1 MTNKDFAIIIHPIIK
16 KIKDGIIMK
25 KTVSLVLA
33 LMLAVVALFSISVMA
48 FADEDA
54 QAPAETPSS
63 SAAPAVTEPTRPNER
78 DDQAT
83 ATTITTTTKSDV
95 SAIIDKLTTVSTTK
109 IPDKVTEDNDEVVT
123 GKPAVNEENITKST
137 RPAANVQNNIP
148 NTGSKAAV
156 SAIAVLALMAGV
168 ATATVST
175 KKK

>member
-1 MTNKDFAIIIHPIIK
+1 
-16 KIKDGIIMK
+16 MK

-33 LMLAVVALFSISVMA
+33 LMLAVIAIFSISVMA

-54 QAPAETPSS
+54 QTPADNTTTTTT
-63 SAAPAVTEPTRPNER
+63 AAPTEPTRPNER
-78 DDQAT
+78 DEQAT
-83 ATTITTTTKSDV
+83 ATTVTTTTKSDAA
-95 SAIIDKLTTVSTTK
+95 AIIDKLTTVSTTK
-109 IPDKVTEDNDEVVT
+109 IPDKVEEDNSPTVT
-123 GKPAVNEENITKST
+123 GKPAVNEDSIEKTT
-137 RPAANVQNNIP
+137 RKVANVQNNIP

>member
-1 MTNKDFAIIIHPIIK
+1 
-16 KIKDGIIMK
+16 MK

-33 LMLAVVALFSISVMA
+33 LMLAVIAIFSISVMA

-54 QAPAETPSS
+54 QTPADNTTTTTT
-63 SAAPAVTEPTRPNER
+63 AATEPTRPNER
-78 DDQAT
+78 DEQAT
-83 ATTITTTTKSDV
+83 ATTVTTTTKSDAA
-95 SAIIDKLTTVSTTK
+95 AIIDKLTTVSTTK
-109 IPDKVTEDNDEVVT
+109 IPDKVEEDNSPTVT
-123 GKPAVNEENITKST
+123 GKPAVNEDSIEKTT
-137 RPAANVQNNIP
+137 RKVANVQNNIP

>member
-1 MTNKDFAIIIHPIIK
+1 
-16 KIKDGIIMK
+16 MK

-33 LMLAVVALFSISVMA
+33 LMLAVIAIFSISVMA

-54 QAPAETPSS
+54 QTPAETPSS
-63 SAAPAVTEPTRPNER
+63 SSAPASTEPTRPDER
-78 DDQAT
+78 DEQAS
-83 ATTITTTTKSDV
+83 APATTTTTQREED
-95 SAIIDKLTTVSTTK
+95 ALINKLTTPSTTK
-109 IPDKVTEDNDEVVT
+109 IPDKVEEDNSPTVT
-123 GKPAVNEENITKST
+123 GKPAVNEDSIEKTT
-137 RPAANVQNNIP
+137 RKVANVQNNIP

>member
-1 MTNKDFAIIIHPIIK
+1 
-16 KIKDGIIMK
+16 MK

-33 LMLAVVALFSISVMA
+33 LMLAVIAIFSISVMA

-54 QAPAETPSS
+54 QTPADNTTTTTT
-63 SAAPAVTEPTRPNER
+63 AATEPTRPNER
-78 DDQAT
+78 DEQAT
-83 ATTITTTTKSDV
+83 ATTVTTTTKSDAA
-95 SAIIDKLTTVSTTK
+95 AIIDKLTTVSTTK
-109 IPDKVTEDNDEVVT
+109 IPDKAEDDDSPVVT
-123 GKPAVNEENITKST
+123 GKPAVNEDSIEKTT
-137 RPAANVQNNIP
+137 RKVANVQNNIP

>member
-1 MTNKDFAIIIHPIIK
+1 
-16 KIKDGIIMK
+16 MK

-33 LMLAVVALFSISVMA
+33 LMLAVIAIFSISVMA

-54 QAPAETPSS
+54 QTPADNTTTTTT
-63 SAAPAVTEPTRPNER
+63 AAPEGPQRPDER
-78 DDQAT
+78 EEASK
-83 ATTITTTTKSDV
+83 TTTTTTTTKSDAA
-95 SAIIDKLTTVSTTK
+95 AIIDKLTTVSTTK

-137 RPAANVQNNIP
+137 RPAANVQGNIP